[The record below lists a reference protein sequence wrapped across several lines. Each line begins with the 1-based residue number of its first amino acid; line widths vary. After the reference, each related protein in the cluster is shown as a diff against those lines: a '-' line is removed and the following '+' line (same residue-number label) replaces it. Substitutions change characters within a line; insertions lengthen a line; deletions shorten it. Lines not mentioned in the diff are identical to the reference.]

1 MKSTSIPKRAAIWRH
16 RVAKWPVSTIKTLS
30 PGDSVLT
37 IAASQAPV
45 PDDGKITTG
54 PAVWKILWLPSSTA
68 RPSSANW
75 ALR

>member
-1 MKSTSIPKRAAIWRH
+1 MPQRFAMLCHS
-16 RVAKWPVSTIKTLS
+16 VAKWPVSTISTLS

-45 PDDGKITTG
+45 PEDGKIMTG
-54 PAVWKILWLPSSTA
+54 PAVWKIFWLPSSTL
-68 RPSSANW
+68 RPSSPNS